1 MCEIECISKRWSS
14 NNPCSSCRL
23 WYCHSKVVDK
33 NKLKREIEKYQK
45 ELKEEQI
52 LELQSEKPGGYWFD
66 GKKDDTLFVE
76 TDSQG
81 KKKNI
86 VKKEEHVSV
95 ISQPGG
101 QYVTHLTHPDGRGV
115 EIADDLISFLK
126 EFELLG
132 CDGL

>member
-1 MCEIECISKRWSS
+1 M
-14 NNPCSSCRL
+14 
-23 WYCHSKVVDK
+23 
-33 NKLKREIEKYQK
+33 
-45 ELKEEQI
+45 KEEQI
-52 LELQSEKPGGYWFD
+52 PELQSKKPGGYWFD

-101 QYVTHLTHPDGRGV
+101 QYVTHLTPPGGRGV
-115 EIADDLISFLK
+115 AIADDLIYFLK
-126 EFELLG
+126 EFELLDKWGVIG
-132 CDGL
+132 CDSTAVNTGNKAGVIAAVEKTRLSYYNVTTRLVDLVGLCWF

>member
-1 MCEIECISKRWSS
+1 M
-14 NNPCSSCRL
+14 
-23 WYCHSKVVDK
+23 
-33 NKLKREIEKYQK
+33 
-45 ELKEEQI
+45 KEEQI
-52 LELQSEKPGGYWFD
+52 PELQSKKPGGYWFD

-101 QYVTHLTHPDGRGV
+101 QYVTHLTPPGGRGV
-115 EIADDLISFLK
+115 AIADDLIYFLK
-126 EFELLG
+126 EFELLDNWDVIG
-132 CDGL
+132 CDSTAVNTGNKAGVIVAVEKKTGKRKL